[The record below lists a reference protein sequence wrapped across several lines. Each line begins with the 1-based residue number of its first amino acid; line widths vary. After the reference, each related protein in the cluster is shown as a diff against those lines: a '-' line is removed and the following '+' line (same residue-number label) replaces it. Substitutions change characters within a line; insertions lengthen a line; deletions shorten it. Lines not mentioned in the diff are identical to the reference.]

1 MLNDWSYRQGF
12 NWYDIAIFYI
22 FKTSLIACKIDN
34 IIIICEIKALDSK
47 TNTFNKDQ
55 QTWKKLKSVSSSLK
69 VSVFTVLDFGS
80 NQTKLFRV
88 FVETWDPKSIW
99 FFCQQHEKIDFISL
113 LVNTKWKKYEAV
125 SILLTH
131 RMTLSK
137 MIHFNLVK
145 KCLVRTLMMP
155 CSQYNTVENYNI
167 FYKIDTNH
175 ILLNDNNTQWAGL
188 G

>member
-1 MLNDWSYRQGF
+1 MIEILDKVSI
-12 NWYDIAIFYI
+12 DICIAIFYI

-34 IIIICEIKALDSK
+34 IICEIWALDSK
-47 TNTFNKDQ
+47 TNLDQ
-55 QTWKKLKSVSSSLK
+55 QTWNKTHVKNIFSFKSSLLN
-69 VSVFTVLDFGS
+69 VSVFTVLDFES

-99 FFCQQHEKIDFISL
+99 LFCQQHEKIDFISL

-125 SILLTH
+125 SIHLTH

-137 MIHFNLVK
+137 LIHFNLVK

-155 CSQYNTVENYNI
+155 CSQYNTVENYDI
-167 FYKIDTNH
+167 FCKIDTNLL
-175 ILLNDNNTQWAGL
+175 LLNDNNTHWAGH